1 MATKGVFNNM
11 KKNTDFRLLFLVV
24 LLFFGV
30 SGYSTENF
38 DNDSTVL
45 FPFLKKELNTGFIY
59 QLQQEREQELT
70 DNSNYLEELTTNSL
84 LFKWSN
90 RNWKYLVFRQ
100 ESWDYTF
107 EAGPFLGSGTLVDS
121 TETEYIDASQ
131 DVIGLRTRAAARY
144 SSRFYYDFKNY
155 TIVKVNAW
163 GRFDFYRQNADG
175 MRTDSLQVSAPYSEE
190 SDQSKFRYGF
200 QAAAGWGRGRL
211 NAMNHFMVAE
221 YLLENNYERR
231 NFSDEEITRLA
242 VEIGKIK
249 HSRNARAGHDA
260 AIEAEQLKS
269 FINRQMLLE
278 APESI
283 LADWE
288 MGEFMPRM
296 DGTRVEL
303 GPFFNYY
310 NREPDFI
317 YGGYLKF
324 EHENYCNLNWN
335 RVVKASLSY
344 NSYKKQDWMLL
355 ETELGWSFYPNL
367 KTRYDFGLKYVPGV
381 TVNDID
387 DFGTVRHNFIPYVN
401 YYSQLNSKYRMDLAF
416 SWRISEK
423 EKFMIPGPEVS
434 VSFYRSRY

>member
-1 MATKGVFNNM
+1 M

-38 DNDSTVL
+38 NNDSTVL

-200 QAAAGWGRGRL
+200 EASAGWGRGRL

-249 HSRNARAGHDA
+249 HSRNARPGHDA

-278 APESI
+278 A
-283 LADWE
+283 
-288 MGEFMPRM
+288 
-296 DGTRVEL
+296 
-303 GPFFNYY
+303 
-310 NREPDFI
+310 
-317 YGGYLKF
+317 
-324 EHENYCNLNWN
+324 
-335 RVVKASLSY
+335 
-344 NSYKKQDWMLL
+344 
-355 ETELGWSFYPNL
+355 
-367 KTRYDFGLKYVPGV
+367 
-381 TVNDID
+381 
-387 DFGTVRHNFIPYVN
+387 
-401 YYSQLNSKYRMDLAF
+401 
-416 SWRISEK
+416 
-423 EKFMIPGPEVS
+423 
-434 VSFYRSRY
+434 

>member
-1 MATKGVFNNM
+1 M
-11 KKNTDFRLLFLVV
+11 KKYIGLNLSV
-24 LLFFGV
+24 LLIL
-30 SGYSTENF
+30 SGFSGHAKEYFE
-38 DNDSTVL
+38 NDSTVI
-45 FPFLKKELNTGFIY
+45 FPFHKQELNTGFIY
-59 QLQQEREQELT
+59 KLQEEREQVLT
-70 DNSNYLEELTTNSL
+70 DDSNFLEEQTTNSFL
-84 LFKWSN
+84 LEWSN
-90 RNWKYLVFRQ
+90 YNWRYLVFRQ
-100 ESWDYTF
+100 ESWNYTF
-107 EAGPFLGSGTLVDS
+107 EAGPFLGNGTLIDS
-121 TETEYIDASQ
+121 TDTEFIDANQ
-131 DVIGLRTRAAARY
+131 DVVGLRTQAKAGYA
-144 SSRFYYDFKNY
+144 SRFYYDFRNY

-163 GRFDFYRQNADG
+163 GRFDLYRRTAEG
-175 MRTDSLQVSAPYSEE
+175 MRTDSNQVAAQYSDE
-190 SDQSKFRYGF
+190 SSHSKLRYGF
-200 QAAAGWGRGRL
+200 EASAGWGRGRL
-211 NAMNHFMVAE
+211 NPMNYFMVAE
-221 YLLENNYERR
+221 YLLKKNYSRR

-249 HSRNARAGHDA
+249 HNRNARSGHDA
-260 AIEAEQLKS
+260 QNEAEQLKS

-288 MGEFMPRM
+288 LGEFMPRM
-296 DGTRVEL
+296 NGTRVEL

-317 YGGYLKF
+317 FGGYLKF
-324 EHENYCNLNWN
+324 EHEKYCNLKWN
-335 RVVKASLSY
+335 RVVRASLSY

-434 VSFYRSRY
+434 VSFYRSKY